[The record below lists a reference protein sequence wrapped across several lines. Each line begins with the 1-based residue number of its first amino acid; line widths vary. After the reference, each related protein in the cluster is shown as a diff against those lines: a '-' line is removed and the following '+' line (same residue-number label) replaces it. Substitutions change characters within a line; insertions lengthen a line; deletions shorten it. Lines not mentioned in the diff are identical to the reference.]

1 MASNHKKSESEAYQT
16 LGDNVIPTRYSLNF
30 KPNFSTFRY
39 EGRESIFVRIKKGTK
54 EISLNAAEL
63 EIKSAS
69 VLLKSKEFKASV
81 KEDKKTQRII
91 LALKSSVK
99 GNASIKIEFTGTNN
113 ENMYGF
119 YRSRYLHGKAT
130 KYILTSQFE
139 AANARN
145 AFPCFDEPS
154 FKAIFDVSMTVGKDL
169 DCISNMP
176 VLSVKKIGKGAKEVR
191 FRETPRMST
200 YLLYLGVG
208 NYDYVKGKA
217 GKIDVRVITTP
228 GNKKL
233 ARLPLEYAKKFIKFF
248 EGYFGVKYP
257 LPKADFIA
265 IPDFAAGAMENWGAI
280 TFRETALLAADES
293 SVATK
298 QRIAEVIAHELV
310 HQWFGDLV
318 TMKWW
323 NDLWLNESFATFMS
337 YKALDDAFPEWKM
350 KTEYKRDVIATAFGA
365 DQLKST
371 HPISVSV
378 KYPGEIDQLFDE
390 ISYEKGGTV
399 LNMIEDY
406 SGYEIF
412 REGLHRYL
420 KKHSYSNATKFDLWR
435 SIDDEAKHR
444 HKKTDVYGVASFWVD
459 NPGYP
464 IVHVRRSDSGIELEQ
479 KRYFLLKKMSDNT
492 IWPIPINYSVSG
504 SEQNILFDKKSAGID
519 AESDQWVKL
528 NSGQNGLYRVAY
540 DEIDIEKLGY
550 LVRDKRIGGVDSW
563 GIENDIY
570 AMSRSGRTDASSYLE
585 FVDKYCFGG
594 EYPLNANV
602 LGHLGWIYDM
612 LYKKGNTMAKEL
624 IIRYSNEI
632 LDSLGWERRENESTF
647 NTMIRSAAIMKSGM
661 AGYSP
666 TIDRAKEMFN
676 DYITHGKEIEV
687 NIRAA
692 VFYLNAWIGD
702 EKVFDT
708 FRQRYIKEKVPEDKA
723 RFLKA
728 LAMFNDKG
736 LLLKA
741 FEFSMSKD
749 VRLQDSFMIVAI
761 GSSNPTGNE
770 LILDWTKKNWK
781 QLKKRFA
788 SGTHM
793 LGRYVDNL
801 SGLKTKE
808 DLNEVKAFFS
818 KKENKREDITHA
830 LANTLEE
837 IEANIQFMDAN
848 R

>member
-1 MASNHKKSESEAYQT
+1 MAANHKKSESEDYQT

-30 KPNFSTFRY
+30 KPNFRTFKY
-39 EGRESIFVRIKKGTK
+39 EGMALISVQIKKSTK

-69 VLLKSKEFKASV
+69 VLSKSGELKASV
-81 KEDKKTQRII
+81 KEDREKQRITI
-91 LALKSSVK
+91 KLKSSVK
-99 GNASIKIEFTGTNN
+99 GSASIKIKFTGTNN

-154 FKAIFDVSMTVGKDL
+154 FKAIFDVSMTVDKDM

-176 VLSVKKIGKGAKEVR
+176 VLSVKKIGKSIKEVR
-191 FRETPRMST
+191 FKETPRMST

-208 NYDYVKGKA
+208 NYDYVKGKL
-217 GKIDVRVITTP
+217 GKIEIRVITMP
-228 GNKKL
+228 GNRKL
-233 ARLPLEYAKKFIKFF
+233 AQLPLEYAKKFIKFF
-248 EGYFGVKYP
+248 EDYFGVKYP
-257 LPKADFIA
+257 LPKVDFIA

-280 TFRETALLAADES
+280 TFRETALLAASDS

-337 YKALDDAFPEWKM
+337 YKALDALFPEWKM
-350 KTEYKRDVIATAFGA
+350 KIEYKREVIATAFGA

-378 KYPGEIDQLFDE
+378 KSPGEIDQLFDE

-399 LNMIEDY
+399 LNMIEHY

-412 REGLHRYL
+412 REGLHNYL
-420 KKHSYSNATKFDLWR
+420 KDHSYSNATKFDLWR
-435 SIDDEAKHR
+435 SIDDEAKR
-444 HKKTDVYGVASFWVD
+444 RSKKMNVYSVASFWVD
-459 NPGYP
+459 KPGYP
-464 IVHVRRSDSGIELEQ
+464 IIRAKRSDSGIELEQ
-479 KRYFLLKKMSDNT
+479 KRYFMLNKISDNT
-492 IWPIPINYSVSG
+492 VWPIPINYSVSG
-504 SEQNILFDKKSAGID
+504 SEHNMLFDKKSANIPLV
-519 AESDQWVKL
+519 ADQWIKL
-528 NSGQNGLYRVAY
+528 NSGQNGLYRVVY
-540 DEIDIEKLGY
+540 DETDIEKLGH
-550 LVRDKRIGGVDSW
+550 LIRDKKLSGADSW

-570 AMSRSGRTDASSYLE
+570 AMSRSGRVAAGSYLE

-594 EYPLNANV
+594 EYPMNANV
-602 LGHLGWIYDM
+602 LDHLGWISDM
-612 LYKKGNTMAKEL
+612 LYKEGNTMPKEL

-632 LDSLGWERRENESTF
+632 LDNLGWDRRERESTF
-647 NTMIRSAAIMKSGM
+647 NTMMRSAAIMKSGM
-661 AGYSP
+661 AGHP
-666 TIDRAKEMFN
+666 TTIDSAKEIFN
-676 DYITHGKEIEV
+676 DYITHGKEIEI

-692 VFYLNAWIGD
+692 VFYLNAWVGD
-702 EKVFDT
+702 EKVFNT
-708 FRQRYIKEKVPEDKA
+708 FRQRYIKEKVPEEKA
-723 RFLKA
+723 RFLRA
-728 LAMFNDKG
+728 LAMFNDKR
-736 LLLKA
+736 LLLNA
-741 FEFSMSKD
+741 FEFSMSQE
-749 VRLQDSFMIVAI
+749 VRPQDSFVIVAM
-761 GSSNPTGNE
+761 GSSNPAGSE
-770 LILDWTKKNWK
+770 LILEWTKKNWK

-793 LGRYVDNL
+793 LSRYVDNL
-801 SGLKTKE
+801 SCLKTKE
-808 DLNEVKAFFS
+808 DLDEVKAFFS
-818 KKENKREDITHA
+818 KKENKRDDIAHA

-837 IEANIQFMDAN
+837 IEANIQFMEAN